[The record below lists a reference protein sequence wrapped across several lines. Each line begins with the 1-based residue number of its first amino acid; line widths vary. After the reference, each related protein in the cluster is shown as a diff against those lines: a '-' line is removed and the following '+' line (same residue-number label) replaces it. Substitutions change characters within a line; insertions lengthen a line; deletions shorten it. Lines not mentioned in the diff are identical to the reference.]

1 MVHLPLSML
10 RPNLLSAG
18 EETGGEAS
26 AEVRVTVPSPVR
38 PVTAS
43 CRIDY
48 PGQVPAASR
57 HFGNRTVRDAI
68 WVTLE
73 SRSRHADVYHH

>member
-1 MVHLPLSML
+1 VQLAKF
-10 RPNLLSAG
+10 SAFAAG
-18 EETGGEAS
+18 KLGT
-26 AEVRVTVPSPVR
+26 PSPR
-38 PVTAS
+38 

-57 HFGNRTVRDAI
+57 HFGNRPVRDSI